1 MLRGSADRMIVRPR
15 LAASFSKP
23 RREVYGRA
31 DAGEIQ
37 PVTAADIAVE
47 HLAEMQR

>member
-1 MLRGSADRMIVRPR
+1 MLREFSGQNDRSSQAGRE
-15 LAASFSKP
+15 LLEP